1 MMTLRGLLLG
11 GSAQAVSQQQEELA
25 LCQRIARGER
35 HLFAEIIDRYS
46 GLVAGCIAGQG
57 VDPVDVEDLA
67 QLTFINV
74 FKGIHGF
81 RGEAKLS
88 SWIYRIAVNIA
99 RQHLKKLAIRPGT
112 DSMEQQLEVG
122 RQPADSREGGD
133 ARMLRARALQQ
144 AMSQLS
150 DNQRTALSLYYF
162 EELSYE
168 EIAEAMGQN
177 INTIRT
183 HIRRGKQGLA
193 GIMPQ
198 DVQDL

>member
-1 MMTLRGLLLG
+1 M
-11 GSAQAVSQQQEELA
+11 SQANEELA

-35 HLFAEIIDRYS
+35 HLFGEIIDRYS

-57 VDPVDVEDLA
+57 VGPADVEDLA

-88 SWIYRIAVNIA
+88 SWIYRIAQNIA
-99 RQHLKKLAIRPGT
+99 RQHLKKQALRPGV

-122 RQPADSREGGD
+122 RQPADEREAGSD
-133 ARMLRARALQQ
+133 RMLRQRALDG
-144 AMSQLS
+144 AMAQLPE
-150 DNQRTALSLYYF
+150 NQRTALSLYYF

-168 EIAEAMGQN
+168 EISEAMQQN
-177 INTIRT
+177 LNTVRT
-183 HIRRGKQGLA
+183 HIRRGKQKLATIIDEGTLGL
-193 GIMPQ
+193 
-198 DVQDL
+198 